1 MRQKIHLI
9 DAGPGAE
16 GRQLSE
22 VKREQIM
29 SAARRVFLEEGFDG
43 ASMQRI
49 TELSGVSKATVYN
62 HFPGKDRLF
71 EAVMLEQVR
80 KLRDNT
86 FTLLTGLDK
95 PQDVLFGL
103 GVGLVSGILQPQNLK
118 IARQLV
124 SDGWR
129 FPHLGRAF
137 MAEGPNRGAELLA
150 SYLQDLCA
158 QGVLRIDDPVLAAH
172 QFVALAEAGQAN
184 EAHMTGELPS
194 QDEIASR
201 VRSAVKV
208 FMRGYAPG

>member
-1 MRQKIHLI
+1 MTRETHLSE
-9 DAGPGAE
+9 ASPGAA
-16 GRQLSE
+16 GRQLSDT
-22 VKREQIM
+22 KRAQIL
-29 SAARRVFLEEGFDG
+29 SAARRVFLEGGFDG

-62 HFPGKDRLF
+62 HFPGKEQLF

-80 KLRDNT
+80 KLRDNA
-86 FTLLTGLDK
+86 FTMRSGPDK
-95 PQDVLFGL
+95 PEDVLFRL

-137 MAEGPNRGAELLA
+137 MTEGPDRGAELLS

-158 QGVLRIDDPVLAAH
+158 QGVLRMDDPVLGAR
-172 QFVALAEAGQAN
+172 QFCALAEVGQAN
-184 EAHMTGELPS
+184 QAHMTGELPS
-194 QDEIASR
+194 QDAIAAR
-201 VRSAVKV
+201 VRSAVKL
-208 FMRGYAPG
+208 FMRGYAP